1 MALIALLATVALPGP
16 AGSRVPSPFDQPD
29 VDLFQQAEMAAAV
42 RGTAMTTETLDPGA
56 RSDGTLDPSSTV
68 FEPAQQAEPP
78 QARSGVALPTN
89 EATTVHR
96 NPWRYDD
103 NVSWYGPGLYG
114 NGMACGGTL
123 TRRTVGVAHR
133 TLPCGTL
140 IEFRNPENGLVVI
153 APVVDRGPF
162 VRGRTWDLA
171 AGLCD
176 KLNHCHTGVIE
187 WRYARGG

>member
-1 MALIALLATVALPGP
+1 VALIAVLATVAFPGP

-42 RGTAMTTETLDPGA
+42 RGTAMTTEPFDPGA
-56 RSDGTLDPSSTV
+56 RSDGNLDPNSTV
-68 FEPAQQAEPP
+68 FEPAQQTEPP
-78 QARSGVALPTN
+78 QARSDAALP
-89 EATTVHR
+89 EASATTVRR
-96 NPWRYDD
+96 NPWRFDD

-162 VRGRTWDLA
+162 VSGRSWDLA

-176 KLNHCHTGVIE
+176 NLNHCHTGAIE
-187 WRYARGG
+187 WRYAKAS